1 MRLEIA
7 SGKAIKYACLNFHYA
22 KRTTLGILSYSVFND
37 KNEWCGV
44 IVYGPSSNPNGHND
58 FKVNK
63 NECIELLRMALNGK
77 QESTSKAMALSL
89 RLLKKNAP
97 MVKIIVSYADN
108 NVNHVGTIYQAT
120 NFYYVGQSLMD
131 MRSGILID
139 GKPASYRGFH
149 KRYGTTSLTKLKEIL
164 GNRIQFIKPKTKNK
178 YIYPIHKSLVAMCK
192 EMSKPYPKK
201 LSGMVESNADSRL
214 DAERVATTLIP
225 LITNTNIQK

>member
-7 SGKAIKYACLNFHYA
+7 STKAIKYACLNFHYA

-44 IVYGPSSNPNGHND
+44 IVYGPSSNPYGHND

-89 RLLKKNAP
+89 RLLKKHAP

-108 NVNHVGTIYQAT
+108 NVNHIGTIYQAT
-120 NFYYVGQSLMD
+120 NFYYVGQSSMD

-139 GKPASYRGFH
+139 GKPESYRGFQ
-149 KRYGTTSLTKLKEIL
+149 KRYGTTSLEKLKELL
-164 GNRIQFIKPKTKNK
+164 GNRIEFIKPKTKNK
-178 YIYPIHKSLVAMCK
+178 YIYPIDKSLVAMCK

-201 LSGMVESNADSRL
+201 LSGVVESNADSRL
-214 DAERVATTLIP
+214 DAECVATTLTP
-225 LITNTNIQK
+225 LM